1 MSKDV
6 RIYVGVY
13 VARVGVYAA
22 NIKIVTFEG
31 DRVVYDKT
39 LEYPRRS
46 RQSVTRSA
54 YRTARQWCALR
65 GYEEIEWED
74 ADDDGR
80 AETAI

>member
-1 MSKDV
+1 MTKDV
-6 RIYVGVY
+6 RIYVDVY
-13 VARVGVYAA
+13 VAKAGVYAA
-22 NIKIVTFEG
+22 DIKVVTFVDDE
-31 DRVVYDKT
+31 VVYEKT
-39 LEYPRRS
+39 FEYPRRS

-54 YRTARQWCALR
+54 YRTARQWCALH